1 MAWQAII
8 IFWRIT
14 YMSSGIISGTMLRSK
29 NIRKWNLLHDNTF
42 SEVFRW
48 KLELFFNDNRHFYHV
63 FPHFTA
69 YHQLEKSVNV
79 FTWLEKFSNNL
90 PLTTKRKSVVSKWR
104 LNFNYTKNYSLKLT
118 LQELTNRTSSKEASN
133 IYGIRSMN

>member
-48 KLELFFNDNRHFYHV
+48 KLELFFNDNRNFYHV